1 MKGLLLTI
9 LSVVVLLGAGCQSTN
24 SPSGKKDKALVFNA
38 DSRYQI
44 VIPDRHANP
53 GTTRFVKRTAELL
66 RLAFKETL
74 GVDFPVV
81 HESKRKAGM
90 KSIFLGNTRV
100 LKAHGVRP
108 LKRFKDFDYGIRE
121 FKGNLFLAGADR
133 HRFYD
138 TKLASNYGAYTLG
151 STRAVVDF
159 LERFLDVRFLYPGE
173 TGIDFV
179 KKDKVVI
186 PANYE
191 FKGTHNLK
199 FMGGRNFDLFY
210 DYANSNCGPGTLKS
224 YGGHSYYSAVPEA
237 KYGKTHPEYF
247 ALQGSGAGMK
257 RNSNGNHLCIS
268 NPEVQN
274 LIYQNLLKA
283 LDAGAEI
290 AELAQTDGY
299 RPCKCDGCEKLFGV
313 KEHSEKLWIL
323 HRKMAEKL
331 LKDRPGKKV
340 LIIAYNPTQNPPKT
354 FKEFPENTM
363 IELCKYTVSAF
374 KDWEK
379 IKVPQGFMVYIYNW
393 GWYNMTGATPKRT
406 PDFAANQARLFIKN
420 KVKGIYRC
428 GFAENY
434 GLEGPTYYV
443 YGKILEDPKRSVK
456 KLLDEFYRRAF
467 HESAASMRVFYE
479 TFYPRLELYSRLMGD
494 GFESDPDFKGALPRN
509 PRLLLSMIY
518 SAEILDV
525 MEKQL
530 SRAEALAKHPKVK
543 KRLELVRTE
552 FDYTK
557 NLAHI
562 LSYYSTFR
570 LFPNR
575 QNLDVLLNAV
585 EARNKMIDSLY
596 NAKGKMKPFPGW
608 KEVRLFGRMEKHV
621 LKVNGRLRAP
631 IEAPLTWNV
640 KLLRDKKVIPGVL
653 KSRLV
658 IKKALGDV
666 GMDFSKGAWARASWN
681 NLSGIQLGEVAEQ
694 TRFKIIY
701 DADNLYLG
709 VESDL
714 PDKRVHRSLGSDGPC
729 WKEDC
734 IEVVLDPAGERL
746 NYYHFIYNPP
756 ANSRYDS
763 AVGFIEDV
771 LDPRYN
777 KADVSWNGN
786 WTSRSVRKN
795 NKWYSLMTIPFK
807 DLKVKP
813 GSGMTWTM
821 NVGREIHIPAKEAG
835 TPKNIRELA
844 LWAPSLESLGFH
856 DKDCFGEAVF
866 E

>member
-1 MKGLLLTI
+1 MKCFLWLFTAAAA
-9 LSVVVLLGAGCQSTN
+9 VLLSGCQTQKSA
-24 SPSGKKDKALVFNA
+24 PAKDLVLTA
-38 DSRYQI
+38 HSRFQI

-53 GTTRFVKRTAELL
+53 GTSKFIRRTAELM

-74 GVDFPVV
+74 GADFPVV
-81 HESKRKAGM
+81 TESRRKTGV
-90 KSIFLGNTRV
+90 KSIFIGNTRV

-108 LKRFKDFDYGIRE
+108 LRRFKDFDYGIRE
-121 FKGNLFLAGADR
+121 FKGNIYLAGADR
-133 HRFYD
+133 HRFNS
-138 TKLASNYGAYTLG
+138 TKPDGSHGSYILG
-151 STRAVVDF
+151 STRAAVDF
-159 LERFLDVRFLYPGE
+159 MERFLDVRFLYPGQI
-173 TGIDFV
+173 GIDFV
-179 KKDKVVI
+179 KKEKVVI
-186 PANYE
+186 PANFDY
-191 FKGTHNLK
+191 KGVPNLK
-199 FMGGRNFDLFY
+199 HMTGRLFDYFY
-210 DYANSNCGPGTLKS
+210 DYSNSNCGAGTLKS
-224 YGGHSYYSAVPEA
+224 FGGHSYYSAVPEA
-237 KYGKTHPEYF
+237 KYGKTNPEYF
-247 ALQGSGAGMK
+247 ALQGSGAGRK
-257 RNSNGNHLCIS
+257 RNTNGNHLCIS
-268 NPEVQN
+268 NPDVQK
-274 LIYQNLLKA
+274 LIYANLLKA

-299 RPCKCDGCEKLFGV
+299 QACQCDGCEKLFGV

-331 LKDRPGKKV
+331 MKDRPGKKV
-340 LIIAYNPTQNPPKT
+340 MIISYHPTQNPPTT
-354 FKEFPENTM
+354 FDTFPENTM
-363 IELCKYTVSAF
+363 IELCHYTAKAF
-374 KDWEK
+374 KAWEK

-406 PDFAANQARLFIKN
+406 PDFAANQARHFLKN
-420 KVKGIYRC
+420 KVRGIYRC
-428 GFAENY
+428 GFAENF

-443 YGKILEDPKRSVK
+443 YGKILEDPARNENQ
-456 KLLDEFYRRAF
+456 LLDEFYRRAF
-467 HESAASMRVFYE
+467 HESAAPMRVFYE
-479 TFYPRLELYSRLMGD
+479 TLYPRLELYSRLMGD
-494 GFESDPDFKGALPRN
+494 GFESDPNFKPALPRN

-518 SAEILDV
+518 SAEVLDV

-530 SRAEALAKHPKVK
+530 ARAEAMAKHPKVK
-543 KRLELVRTE
+543 KRLELVRLE

-557 NLAHI
+557 NLAQI

-570 LFPNR
+570 LFPNKE
-575 QNLDVLLNAV
+575 NLDVLLNAV
-585 EARNKMIDSLY
+585 EARNSMIDSLY
-596 NAKGKMKPFPGW
+596 DAKGIMKPMPGW
-608 KEVRLFGRMEKHV
+608 KEVRQFGRMPKHM

-640 KLLRDKKVIPGVL
+640 KLLRDKKIIPGQQ
-653 KSRLV
+653 KSRLT
-658 IKKALGDV
+658 IKKAVGEV
-666 GMDFSKGAWARASWN
+666 GMDFAKGAWEKAKWN
-681 NLSGIQLGEVAEQ
+681 VLNGIQLGEVSEQ

-701 DADNLYLG
+701 DSENLYIG
-709 VESDL
+709 IESDL

-786 WTSRSVRKN
+786 WSYKSIRKN
-795 NKWYSLMTIPFK
+795 NKWYSLMTVPFA

-835 TPKNIRELA
+835 TPKPIRQLG